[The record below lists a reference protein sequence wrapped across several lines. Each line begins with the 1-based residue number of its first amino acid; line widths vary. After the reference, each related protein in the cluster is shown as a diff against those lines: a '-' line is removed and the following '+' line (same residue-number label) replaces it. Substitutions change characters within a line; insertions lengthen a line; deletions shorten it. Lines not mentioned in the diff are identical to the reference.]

1 MVSNSLYNLLATQPA
16 GAGTPL
22 RAEKEQDM
30 ALWEDFRAGSEAAF
44 SRIYREHAKV
54 LLTYGKK
61 MLNHHRLA
69 EDCLHDL
76 FIELWERKQHL
87 GATDSI
93 RLYLLKALK
102 HKALRAATRHSRLSF
117 EGAPG
122 ENYHFSFAFSFE
134 SELIS
139 SELSTE
145 QEERLK
151 ASVAGLSENQ
161 REIIFLR
168 FYSDLKY
175 EQIAEVMNI
184 NYQSVKNLMFRAVRA
199 LREQMGTIIIYVLG
213 AAQALF

>member
-1 MVSNSLYNLLATQPA
+1 MVSNSLYNPLATQPA

-30 ALWEDFRAGSEAAF
+30 ALWEEFRAGSEAAF
-44 SRIYREHAKV
+44 SRICREHAKV

-61 MLNHHRLA
+61 MVNHNRLA

-76 FIELWERKQHL
+76 FIELWERRQRL

-102 HKALRAATRHSRLSF
+102 HKLLRAAARQSRISL
-117 EGAPG
+117 EGAPV
-122 ENYHFSFAFSFE
+122 EDYYFSIAFSFE
-134 SELIS
+134 SALIS
-139 SELSTE
+139 SELSAQ

-175 EQIAEVMNI
+175 
-184 NYQSVKNLMFRAVRA
+184 
-199 LREQMGTIIIYVLG
+199 G
-213 AAQALF
+213 ADR